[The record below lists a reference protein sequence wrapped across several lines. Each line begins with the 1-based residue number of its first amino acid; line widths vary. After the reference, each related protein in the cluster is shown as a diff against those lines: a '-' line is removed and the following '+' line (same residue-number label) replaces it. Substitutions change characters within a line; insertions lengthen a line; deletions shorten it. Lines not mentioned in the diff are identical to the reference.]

1 MWLFENNGNLAKQTK
16 SEFSQFDRTENGK
29 EMSSLYEIS
38 RLKKADDINGDVI
51 ISTIQKLFAVLT
63 GQTIADDEDEDKEVE
78 LNFNRDNDK
87 NAPAIELGNDLKLP
101 PPIIFSLLSLT
112 NAIGQ
117 FMASGNLSLIILAKL
132 RFLGLQQHLHRRP
145 MPSLII
151 TSSKST
157 IMTIPS
163 LMVSMFLPVFSKLQ
177 RKFLS
182 MAEQLKKTAITE
194 KTRINNQSNIVTVLD
209 RVD

>member
-63 GQTIADDEDEDKEVE
+63 GQTIADDEDEDKEGE

-87 NAPAIELGNDLKLP
+87 NAPVIELGNDLKLP
-101 PPIIFSLLSLT
+101 PDYFQFIIVDEC
-112 NAIGQ
+112 
-117 FMASGNLSLIILAKL
+117 
-132 RFLGLQQHLHRRP
+132 HR
-145 MPSLII
+145 SIYGKW
-151 TSSKST
+151 KSV
-157 IMTIPS
+157 
-163 LMVSMFLPVFSKLQ
+163 LDYFSKERLLQ
-177 RKFLS
+177 
-182 MAEQLKKTAITE
+182 KKL
-194 KTRINNQSNIVTVLD
+194 V
-209 RVD
+209 